1 MNVPDQ
7 GIVLDEHKQI
17 GGEHLVQIFSG
28 FNQLNSFSER
38 VQVNLVS
45 QPENLVNMKTVF
57 KDELME
63 KINEISSKEVVH
75 PTFSELHSKRSWSPN
90 SITTRSHEMTLNSTE
105 DLALRE
111 FQKSVGRFLY
121 ETGTDFNAVK
131 SQSFQLMLGLAH
143 GKTAYAIP
151 SCEDLGG
158 WIFQDLLKEMQ
169 LYVRDI
175 KSSWERTGC
184 SILLDGWED
193 SNGRDLINVLVT
205 CPKGTVYIRSVD
217 ISKFHP
223 DSDAIQ
229 GFFDDVLADVGV
241 ENVIQIIS
249 HLGSPRMESIGKK
262 LMDKYRTFFWTVSA
276 PYCIELMLEKLGTNG
291 FVQNIFKKAKTITRF
306 VHGNVSVLRLLRDQT
321 SVHDLVKPSRIRS
334 IIPFL
339 TLEKMIFEKSN
350 LEKLFLSSAWKS
362 SNWASTAEG
371 EMVSELV
378 ADRSFWAGAL
388 LVVKA
393 IFPLVKVLLSMNKND
408 ESKLGYI
415 YETMDQTKETIRQE
429 LKDWESLYM
438 PFWEAIDDIWNN
450 YLHSPLHAAGY
461 FLNPCLFYRN
471 DFHLDSEVTSGLLC
485 SIVRLS
491 GDQTQHEIVKQLDEY
506 QKESG
511 AFRLGISVLDSV
523 SPGLCVIIFK
533 FML

>member
-1 MNVPDQ
+1 M
-7 GIVLDEHKQI
+7 
-17 GGEHLVQIFSG
+17 
-28 FNQLNSFSER
+28 
-38 VQVNLVS
+38 QVNLVS
-45 QPENLVNMKTVF
+45 QPEDLVNMETVF
-57 KDELME
+57 EDELVE

-75 PTFSELHSKRSWSPN
+75 PAFSELHSKRSWSPN
-90 SITTRSHEMTLNSTE
+90 AITTRSHEMTLNSTE

-151 SCEDLGG
+151 SCKDLGG

-193 SNGRDLINVLVT
+193 SKGRDLINVLVT

-229 GFFDDVLADVGV
+229 GFFEDVLADVGV

-249 HLGSPRMESIGKK
+249 HLASPRMESIGKK

-339 TLEKMIFEKSN
+339 TLENMIFEKSN

-408 ESKLGYI
+408 ELKLGYI

-438 PFWEAIDDIWNN
+438 PFWETIDDIWNN

-471 DFHLDSEVTSGLLC
+471 DFHIDSEVTSGLLC

-523 SPGLCVIIFK
+523 SPGLCVIIFN
-533 FML
+533 FMLWST

>member
-1 MNVPDQ
+1 M
-7 GIVLDEHKQI
+7 
-17 GGEHLVQIFSG
+17 
-28 FNQLNSFSER
+28 
-38 VQVNLVS
+38 VS
-45 QPENLVNMKTVF
+45 QPEDLVNMKTVF
-57 KDELME
+57 KDELIE
-63 KINEISSKEVVH
+63 KINEISSKKVVDH
-75 PTFSELHSKRSWSPN
+75 AFSELHSKRSWCPSAN
-90 SITTRSHEMTLNSTE
+90 ATKSYEMIVNGTE

-111 FQKSVGRFLY
+111 FQKSIGRFLY

-131 SQSFQLMLGLAH
+131 SESFQLMLGPAH

-169 LYVRDI
+169 VYVRDI
-175 KSSWERTGC
+175 KNSWESTGC

-193 SNGRDLINVLVT
+193 SKGRDLINVLVT

-217 ISKFHP
+217 ISKYHP
-223 DSDAIQ
+223 DSDDIQ
-229 GFFDDVLADVGV
+229 VFFEDVLADVGV
-241 ENVIQIIS
+241 KNVIQIIS
-249 HLGSPRMESIGKK
+249 HLASSPRMESIGKK
-262 LMDKYRTFFWTVSA
+262 LMDKYSSFFWTVSA

-321 SVHDLVKPSRIRS
+321 SVHGLVKPSRIRS

-339 TLEKMIFEKSN
+339 TLENMVFEKSN

-393 IFPLVKVLLSMNKND
+393 IFPLVKVLLSMNKNND
-408 ESKLGYI
+408 SQLGYI

-450 YLHSPLHAAGY
+450 NLHSPLHAAGY

-471 DFHLDSEVTSGLLC
+471 DFHIDSEVTSGLLC
-485 SIVRLS
+485 CIVRLS

-506 QKESG
+506 QKGSG
-511 AFRLGISVLDSV
+511 AFGLGISILDSDV
-523 SPGLCVIIFK
+523 SPGLCVIIFN
-533 FML
+533 FMLLST